1 MHFIIF
7 SIGDDFMSSE
17 KTILVIDDEES
28 IRKLFSEE
36 FKDLGYSV
44 VSTDSG
50 TTALE
55 MLEKQKIDLITLD
68 IKMPKMDGIE
78 FLTKVR
84 EKFRDLPI
92 IICTAYDTYRQ
103 EFSVWNADG
112 YILKSGDLTEIKA
125 KIRKIIG

>member
-1 MHFIIF
+1 
-7 SIGDDFMSSE
+7 MSNK
-17 KTILVIDDEES
+17 KTILVVDDEQN
-28 IRKLFSEE
+28 IRALFAEE
-36 FKDLGYSV
+36 FKDDGYEV
-44 VSTDSG
+44 IATDSG
-50 TTALE
+50 EEALSIIE
-55 MLEKQKIDLITLD
+55 NQKIDLITLD

-112 YILKSGDLTEIKA
+112 YILKSGDLTEIKE
-125 KIRKIIG
+125 KIKRLIG

>member
-1 MHFIIF
+1 
-7 SIGDDFMSSE
+7 MSSE

-28 IRKLFSEE
+28 IRKLFADE

-50 TTALE
+50 ADALE

>member
-1 MHFIIF
+1 MAN
-7 SIGDDFMSSE
+7 E
-17 KTILVIDDEES
+17 KTILVIDDEEN
-28 IRKLFSEE
+28 IRNLFADE
-36 FKDLGYSV
+36 FKDDGYSV

-50 TTALE
+50 EEALGI
-55 MLEKQKIDLITLD
+55 LEKQKVDLITLD

-125 KIRKIIG
+125 KVRKIIG